1 MIKSITFWVK
11 SPYFSRMRK
20 FNIGHWAAQPNL
32 PMKTCPC
39 PWLISN
45 YPSIIIRT
53 SWHGSTPKPWSLN
66 PNQKGLPLPCK
77 NPKMPPKAN
86 QKKPKKGGGDREFTI
101 FARLHFFRWSCWK
114 SMKLIIPMW
123 PSWSMT
129 NHLAGNPRV
138 VSHIGLLGKIP
149 KATKIVKWI
158 SNQIHTYSVKITR
171 LITFPS
177 EFLKISDVVCCSDR
191 QLFTGG
197 IEIGILWKVWS
208 EKQTSALSFYRSKLI
223 MDRLNCSGWVQIVL
237 RVQIVLVGSK

>member
-1 MIKSITFWVK
+1 MIKSITFRVK

-77 NPKMPPKAN
+77 NPKMPPKAT
-86 QKKPKKGGGDREFTI
+86 QKKPKKGEGVREFTI

-114 SMKLIIPMW
+114 SMKPIIPMW

-129 NHLAGNPRV
+129 NHPAGNPRV
-138 VSHIGLLGKIP
+138 VSYVGLLHKIP

-158 SNQIHTYSVKITR
+158 LNQIGTYSVNITW
-171 LITFPS
+171 LIDLHFGRN
-177 EFLKISDVVCCSDR
+177 SDR
-191 QLFTGG
+191 NYWRFLLSSAVP
-197 IEIGILWKVWS
+197 IEKVDKS
-208 EKQTSALSFYRSKLI
+208 QTSIF
-223 MDRLNCSGWVQIVL
+223 L
-237 RVQIVLVGSK
+237 RVASKFFEK